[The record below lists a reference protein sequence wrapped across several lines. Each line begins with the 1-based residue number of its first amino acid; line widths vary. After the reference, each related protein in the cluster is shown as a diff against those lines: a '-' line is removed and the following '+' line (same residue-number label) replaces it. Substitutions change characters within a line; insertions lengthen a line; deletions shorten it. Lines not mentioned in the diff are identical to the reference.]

1 LSEAGACADGR
12 LADELAATLEPQLQ
26 DALNHPTR
34 REILRVLHATDR
46 PCGVTEILGSLSPLT
61 RGEVSYHVRV
71 LRDAGSVLDDGT
83 RPAPGG
89 REVLYRSALRSEA
102 GVIAALWVT
111 EQLDCRRRK
120 AADEQRS
127 SSVLTMF
134 RVPRPDRAIR
144 LKNWRGRKTDREE

>member
-1 LSEAGACADGR
+1 LSEAGACVDGR

-34 REILRVLHATDR
+34 REILRILHASDQA
-46 PCGVTEILGSLSPLT
+46 CAVTGILDQLSPLT
-61 RGEVSYHVRV
+61 RSEISYHLRV
-71 LRDAGSVLDDGT
+71 LRDAGSIFDDGT

-89 REVLYRSALRSEA
+89 REVLYRSALRAEA

-120 AADEQRS
+120 AGDEPRPS
-127 SSVLTMF
+127 SALTMF
-134 RVPRPDRAIR
+134 RIPRPGRTIR
-144 LKNWRGRKTDREE
+144 LRNWRERKTDREG